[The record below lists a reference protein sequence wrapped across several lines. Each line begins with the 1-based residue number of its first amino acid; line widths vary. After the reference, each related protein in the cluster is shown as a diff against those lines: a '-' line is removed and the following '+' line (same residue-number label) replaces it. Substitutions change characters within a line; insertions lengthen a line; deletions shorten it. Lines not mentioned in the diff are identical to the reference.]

1 MNKPKNTMKVS
12 FPSRGANEGLARM
25 LIAAFVTEADPTV
38 EELCAHRWR
47 KAQPR
52 IKPEGKLSQEN
63 GSKLKRAT
71 RRKQTF

>member
-38 EELCAHRWR
+38 EELQ
-47 KAQPR
+47 KA
-52 IKPEGKLSQEN
+52 KN
-63 GSKLKRAT
+63 
-71 RRKQTF
+71 